1 MGRSMTARGS
11 GERVR
16 LTISCSDLDWERSRE
31 IADRRGVSINEHMIS
46 AGLTVELD
54 PEALS
59 GPSLV
64 LSEAEQRL
72 LFDRVARMADSTLAA
87 AGPGGSSI
95 QRLRQSVG
103 LLLMT
108 VLRDMVRQGR
118 EDELGPLLAETF
130 GPDHAPEIERQFHRW
145 METEPPLL
153 G

>member
-1 MGRSMTARGS
+1 MTARRP

-46 AGLTVELD
+46 AGLNVELD

-64 LSEAEQRL
+64 LSGAEQRL

-87 AGPGGSSI
+87 AGPRGNSI
-95 QRLRQSVG
+95 ERLRQSVE

-118 EDELGPLLAETF
+118 EDELGPLLAEAF
-130 GPDHAPEIERQFHRW
+130 GPDHAPVIERQFRKW
-145 METEPPLL
+145 MDNETPLL

>member
-1 MGRSMTARGS
+1 MRARRP

-31 IADRRGVSINEHMIS
+31 IAERRGVSINEHMIS
-46 AGLTVELD
+46 AGLNVELD
-54 PEALS
+54 PKAMS

-64 LSEAEQRL
+64 LSGAEQRL
-72 LFDRVARMADSTLAA
+72 LFDRVARMAETTLAA
-87 AGPGGSSI
+87 AGPRGNSI
-95 QRLRQSVG
+95 ERLRQSVE

-118 EDELGPLLAETF
+118 DEELVPLLAEAF
-130 GPDHAPEIERQFHRW
+130 GPDHAPEIERQFRKW
-145 METEPPLL
+145 MENETPLF

>member
-1 MGRSMTARGS
+1 MTARRP

-31 IADRRGVSINEHMIS
+31 IAERRGVSINEHMIS
-46 AGLTVELD
+46 AGLNVELD
-54 PEALS
+54 PKAMS

-64 LSEAEQRL
+64 LSGAEQRL
-72 LFDRVARMADSTLAA
+72 LFDRVARMAETILAA
-87 AGPGGSSI
+87 AGPRGNSI
-95 QRLRQSVG
+95 ERLRQSVE

-118 EDELGPLLAETF
+118 DEELVPLLAEAF
-130 GPDHAPEIERQFHRW
+130 GPDHAPEIERQFRKW
-145 METEPPLL
+145 MENETPLF

>member
-1 MGRSMTARGS
+1 MMARLAAQ
-11 GERVR
+11 RAR
-16 LTISCSDLDWERSRE
+16 LTISCSVLDWERIRE
-31 IADRRGVSINEHMIS
+31 ITERRSVSINDHMIS
-46 AGLTVELD
+46 AGLNVELD

-72 LFDRVARMADSTLAA
+72 LFDRVARMAENTLAA
-87 AGPGGSSI
+87 AGPRGNSI
-95 QRLRQSVG
+95 ARLRQSVE

-118 EDELGPLLAETF
+118 EDELGPLLAEAF
-130 GPDHAPEIERQFHRW
+130 GPDHAPVIERQFRKW
-145 METEPPLL
+145 MENEPPPL